1 MPAMRATT
9 LLVATV
15 IAVAS
20 GCAALMPAAKQEPFP
35 VMNITATQP
44 PPGPDKVILTP
55 SNIAITDQVQF
66 ETGKAELKPVS
77 FSLLDEVVTVMKA
90 NPQIELVEVGG
101 HTDATGSA
109 DFNRKLSQQRA
120 ESVMKYLA
128 TKGINKQRLEAKGF
142 GPDVPIADNN
152 TPEGQAANRRVEF
165 NIVKQ
170 GPKKTV
176 VKDE

>member
-1 MPAMRATT
+1 MPGMRAI
-9 LLVATV
+9 LLTA
-15 IAVAS
+15 AVLAGA
-20 GCAALMPAAKQEPFP
+20 GCSMFMPAAKQEPFP
-35 VMNITATQP
+35 VMDITATRP

-66 ETGKAELKPVS
+66 ETGKADLKPVS

-90 NPQIELVEVGG
+90 NSQIELVEIGG
-101 HTDATGSA
+101 HTDSTGSP

-120 ESVMKYLA
+120 ESVQKYI
-128 TKGINKQRLEAKGF
+128 TSKGIKSARLQAKGF
-142 GPDVPIADNN
+142 GPDVPIADNA
-152 TPEGQAANRRVEF
+152 TPDGQAANRRVEF
-165 NIVKQ
+165 LIVKQ